1 MKTPLNL
8 HEDQAIQLF
17 PIVHGRCK
25 FASSKSM
32 KAMKAMKA
40 MKTMKTIFPHTQE
53 PLVNDFNN

>member
-1 MKTPLNL
+1 
-8 HEDQAIQLF
+8 
-17 PIVHGRCK
+17 
-25 FASSKSM
+25 M